1 MQVHSR
7 VGRNDPVPAAV
18 AEPPFRLRLLTRA
31 AVKTDLGRCEGSRI
45 LGSSQGSRKRRF
57 SESRG
62 GHNKLSVAGSSIP
75 PKTPRPCRL
84 RLRRRRGRPHLAL
97 PCPPTLTRLSM
108 ERVLRPGR
116 GHTCIRP
123 WLTRRLVL
131 CARACVRACVHI
143 YVNACGSSG
152 TLPPASLA
160 PLLAHAAPICQ
171 VMRRNQAS
179 PNQQSPIF
187 SQKSLTENFTSR

>member
-131 CARACVRACVHI
+131 CARACVRACVRAHI
-143 YVNACGSSG
+143 RECMWLQWD
-152 TLPPASLA
+152 TA
-160 PLLAHAAPICQ
+160 PGIAG
-171 VMRRNQAS
+171 AS
-179 PNQQSPIF
+179 PRPRRPHLPGDAPEPGITKSAVTNIQSEV
-187 SQKSLTENFTSR
+187 TN